1 MTSTP
6 KPKQVKPSAAHKR
19 LEAFIGTWHAKGT
32 SYGRGGQDAADA
44 RTAGVPRISETI
56 ATNGCQAAS
65 PCWDAQSFQGAEI
78 MGDDEAEGR
87 YFTRMFDS
95 AGHHP
100 NYCAN
105 ANGDIWKFTKAQ
117 SRATVTVAEGG
128 DKMTVNREWKN
139 GGKKWLP
146 LCDRVALRTSPVA
159 NTN

>member
-1 MTSTP
+1 M
-6 KPKQVKPSAAHKR
+6 
-19 LEAFIGTWHAKGT
+19 
-32 SYGRGGQDAADA
+32 
-44 RTAGVPRISETI
+44 GVPWISDES
-56 ATNGCQAAS
+56 NEWLLGGCFVLHR
-65 PCWDAQSFQGAEI
+65 CDTQSFIGAEI
-78 MGDDEAEGR
+78 MGYDEAEGG